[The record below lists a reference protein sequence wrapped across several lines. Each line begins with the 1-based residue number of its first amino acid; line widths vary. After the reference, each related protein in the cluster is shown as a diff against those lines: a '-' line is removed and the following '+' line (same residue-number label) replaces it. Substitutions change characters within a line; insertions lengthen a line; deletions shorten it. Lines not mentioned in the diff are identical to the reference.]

1 MADVVALDPVLRDF
15 RDAVVAHYG
24 PTLDRVVL
32 FGSRARGEAGPDSD
46 YDLAVFLKRMDD
58 RAAEWDWLAD
68 LRIRFLEQGTPFF
81 GAIPFRVS
89 DYDRPFPL
97 MDEIRRDGI
106 VL

>member
-1 MADVVALDPVLRDF
+1 MAAVLAPDPVLARF

-24 PTLDRVVL
+24 PVLDRVVL
-32 FGSRARGEAGPDSD
+32 FGSRARGEAAPGSD
-46 YDLAVFLKRMDD
+46 YDLAIFLTRMED

-68 LRIRFLEQGTPFF
+68 LRIHFLERGGPFF
-81 GAIPFRVS
+81 EAIPFSAS
-89 DYDRPFPL
+89 DYHRAFPL